1 MKLTIL
7 LAALSL
13 PTMAL
18 ANEIDLRED
27 AVYYCTDT
35 IRGGIQGGEVSSIV
49 KDKYT
54 LKVKSGVT
62 TFDTAAQMDS
72 SDDSL
77 YTHLSN
83 VIYLTTLN
91 GSLTVNVIDGKI
103 TFDAYYS
110 LIQKDKS
117 VNQYISQGTCIKW

>member
-27 AVYYCTDT
+27 AVYYCTDK

-54 LKVKSGVT
+54 LKVKSGIT

-72 SDDSL
+72 SDDDSL

-103 TFDAYYS
+103 TFDATTRLS
-110 LIQKDKS
+110 KKINL
-117 VNQYISQGTCIKW
+117 

>member
-13 PTMAL
+13 PIIAS

-35 IRGGIQGGEVSSIV
+35 IRGGIQSGEVSSIV

-62 TFDTAAQMDS
+62 TFDTEAPIKS
-72 SDDSL
+72 SSESV
-77 YTHLSN
+77 YSSFVNSIFLS
-83 VIYLTTLN
+83 TLN
-91 GSLTVNVIDGKI
+91 GTLMIDVIDDKI
-103 TFDAYYS
+103 TFYAYYS
-110 LIQKDKS
+110 MFNNNFVD
-117 VNQYISQGTCIKW
+117 QYISQGTCMKW

>member
-7 LAALSL
+7 LTALSF
-13 PTMAL
+13 PIMVS

-35 IRGGIQGGEVSSIV
+35 IRGGIQSGKVSSIV

-62 TFDTAAQMDS
+62 IFDTAAPIKS
-72 SDDSL
+72 SSESVYTSL
-77 YTHLSN
+77 ERS
-83 VIYLTTLN
+83 IYLSTLN
-91 GSLTVNVIDGKI
+91 GTLMISVIDDKI
-103 TFDAYYS
+103 TFYAYYAMFNNNFV
-110 LIQKDKS
+110 D
-117 VNQYISQGTCIKW
+117 QYISQGTCIKW

>member
-13 PTMAL
+13 PTMVL

-35 IRGGIQGGEVSSIV
+35 IRGGIQGGEVTSIV
-49 KDKYT
+49 KGKYT

-62 TFDTAAQMDS
+62 TFDTTAPIDS
-72 SDDSL
+72 SGGSV

-83 VIYLTTLN
+83 VIYLATLN
-91 GSLTVNVIDGKI
+91 GSLSVNVIGGKI
-103 TFDAYYS
+103 TFDSYYS

-117 VNQYISQGTCIKW
+117 VNQYVSQGTCIKW